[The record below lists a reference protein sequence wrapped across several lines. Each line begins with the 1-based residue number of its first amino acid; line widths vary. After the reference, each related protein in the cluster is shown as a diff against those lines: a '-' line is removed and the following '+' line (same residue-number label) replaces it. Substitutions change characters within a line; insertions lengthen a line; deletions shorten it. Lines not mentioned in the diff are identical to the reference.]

1 LAAPLVNLPHCA
13 KTAFY
18 SGNGNRNAKWLNQ
31 KNSVKTLL
39 EKNKKNYQI
48 DVCCNAKKNIKI
60 QNEFFI
66 LISFNFV
73 TLAVIFIAH

>member
-48 DVCCNAKKNIKI
+48 DVCCNAKKKH
-60 QNEFFI
+60 QD
-66 LISFNFV
+66 
-73 TLAVIFIAH
+73 TKRIFYSYLF

>member
-48 DVCCNAKKNIKI
+48 DVCCNAKKTSRYKTN
-60 QNEFFI
+60 FLFLSLLI
-66 LISFNFV
+66 L
-73 TLAVIFIAH
+73 